1 MRLFNNIIPLE
12 TTRLLS
18 RVFVPICFISCC
30 FHLDLSKFFYF
41 IVIYHKH
48 FSFNLIIMKGL
59 LSICSFIRLFVTNK
73 SEGISIFLLNTDIFN
88 LSIKLE
94 EIYNILFCITV
105 REILDVKVATT
116 LWSFIAN
123 SFSKFFSNTISFV

>member
-1 MRLFNNIIPLE
+1 
-12 TTRLLS
+12 
-18 RVFVPICFISCC
+18 
-30 FHLDLSKFFYF
+30 
-41 IVIYHKH
+41 
-48 FSFNLIIMKGL
+48 MKGL

-116 LWSFIAN
+116 L
-123 SFSKFFSNTISFV
+123 